1 MMKIGL
7 CVRYDC
13 NNFGSM
19 LQILATQK
27 MITRFGGEYEIIR
40 YDKKTPFFMLTNI
53 TRIFNPYF
61 MRGKIKRL
69 EKQFKIRRYPDIC
82 KGNQERVR
90 RIGEYRKK
98 YIGPYSAVRK
108 GYGQLVRGAE
118 EYDAVMVGSDQLWT
132 PAGIKSKFYNL
143 LFVPDNVRKIS
154 FATSFGVSRIPRYQ
168 EKMTRRYLE
177 RMEYIGVREIGGAG
191 IIRQL
196 TGRDVLVAL
205 DPTLLYT
212 GEEWNEMFPEEKKRE
227 QPYIFAYFLGS
238 NAAHR
243 EAVKSWGR
251 SIGLPVVTI
260 PFMDEFVECD
270 LEFGEEQLYD
280 VDPVDFLNFIRGAEY
295 ICTDSFHGS
304 VFSILSHKQ
313 FMTFNRTD
321 NNDKQTSN
329 SRIDSLFELLGLQ
342 ERRYHPEI
350 NLAGAMKK
358 AIDYNAV
365 EEKLAGYRRE
375 TFDFLKEALGRQP

>member
-69 EKQFKIRRYPDIC
+69 EKRFKIRRYPDIC

-90 RIGEYRKK
+90 QIGEYRKK

-154 FATSFGVSRIPRYQ
+154 FATSFGVSWIPRYQ
-168 EKMTRRYLE
+168 
-177 RMEYIGVREIGGAG
+177 
-191 IIRQL
+191 
-196 TGRDVLVAL
+196 
-205 DPTLLYT
+205 
-212 GEEWNEMFPEEKKRE
+212 
-227 QPYIFAYFLGS
+227 
-238 NAAHR
+238 
-243 EAVKSWGR
+243 
-251 SIGLPVVTI
+251 
-260 PFMDEFVECD
+260 
-270 LEFGEEQLYD
+270 
-280 VDPVDFLNFIRGAEY
+280 
-295 ICTDSFHGS
+295 
-304 VFSILSHKQ
+304 
-313 FMTFNRTD
+313 
-321 NNDKQTSN
+321 
-329 SRIDSLFELLGLQ
+329 
-342 ERRYHPEI
+342 
-350 NLAGAMKK
+350 
-358 AIDYNAV
+358 
-365 EEKLAGYRRE
+365 
-375 TFDFLKEALGRQP
+375 

>member
-69 EKQFKIRRYPDIC
+69 EKRFKIRRYPDIC

-90 RIGEYRKK
+90 QIGEYRKK

-177 RMEYIGVREIGGAG
+177 RMEYISVREIGGAG

-251 SIGLPVVTI
+251 STGLPVVTI

-304 VFSILSHKQ
+304 VFSILNHKQ